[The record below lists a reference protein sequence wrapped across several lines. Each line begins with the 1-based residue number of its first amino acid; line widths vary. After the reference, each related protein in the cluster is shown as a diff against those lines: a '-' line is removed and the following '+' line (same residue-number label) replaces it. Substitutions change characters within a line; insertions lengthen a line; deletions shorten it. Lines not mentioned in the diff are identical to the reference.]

1 MRWAVVIVG
10 AVHLV
15 TGLSAAQDQPAG
27 AGPYGAI
34 LGTWDVVIKEP
45 MRNVVSVI
53 EFATE
58 NGELTATESLTGSA
72 SEVVYADGIVS
83 FLLEADGRKQRV
95 EAEVTGDTLEGKVF
109 VLGASFCNFDEMY
122 MLTGTRRPPVE
133 GDRAAITEVINRWA
147 ETCAAKD
154 LDAMLALFSEDYHDD
169 ILDSKEKVRSY
180 WQLAMENGM
189 TEGMSVGFKPSEI
202 TITGDTARTGRV
214 YYQAKPGGFFQILEL
229 KKEADGV
236 WRITKSYS

>member
-1 MRWAVVIVG
+1 VAAV
-10 AVHLV
+10 AFAEEPE
-15 TGLSAAQDQPAG
+15 AAGSPDD
-27 AGPYGAI
+27 AI

-45 MRNVVSVI
+45 MRSVVSVI

-58 NGELTATESLTGSA
+58 NGELTATESLTGPA
-72 SEVVYADGIVS
+72 SDVAYANGVVS
-83 FLLEADGRKQRV
+83 FMLEAEGRKMRV
-95 EAEVTGDTLEGKVF
+95 EAEVTGDTLDGKVF

-122 MLTGTRRPPVE
+122 MLKGTRRPPVE
-133 GDRAAITEVINRWA
+133 GDRAAIAEVVNRWA

-154 LDAMLALFSEDYHDD
+154 IDAMMELFSDDYRDD
-169 ILDSKEKVRSY
+169 ILDSKEKMRSY
-180 WQLAMENGM
+180 WKLAMENGM
-189 TEGMSVGFKPSEI
+189 TEGMKVGFKPTEI

-214 YYQAKPGGFFQILEL
+214 YYQAKPGGFYQVLEL

>member
-1 MRWAVVIVG
+1 M
-10 AVHLV
+10 L
-15 TGLSAAQDQPAG
+15 AG
-27 AGPYGAI
+27 AGLAFAGLAVAQDRPAEGSPYDAI
-34 LGTWDVVIKEP
+34 VGTWDVVTKTP
-45 MRNVVSVI
+45 MRSVLSVMVFAVEDGQLAASDSLAGPGSEVSFANGVVSFVV
-53 EFATE
+53 E
-58 NGELTATESLTGSA
+58 TG
-72 SEVVYADGIVS
+72 G
-83 FLLEADGRKQRV
+83 QQHRV
-95 EAEVTGDTLEGKVF
+95 EAEVKGDTLDGKVF

-133 GDRAAITEVINRWA
+133 GDLAAIVEVVNRWA
-147 ETCAAKD
+147 ETSAAGD
-154 LDAMLALFSEDYHDD
+154 IDAVMELFSEEYRDD
-169 ILDSKEKVRSY
+169 ILDSKQKMREY
-180 WQLAMENGM
+180 WQLAMANGM